1 MYAGYLWNT
10 EDGIRFPGTVVTELL
25 RATMWVLRVK
35 WVPSRRALGAL
46 SWVLFH
52 SSPPTKS

>member
-1 MYAGYLWNT
+1 MGVWLACISGYHMYAGYLWNT

-35 WVPSRRALGAL
+35 
-46 SWVLFH
+46 
-52 SSPPTKS
+52 